1 LKKKFNI
8 SFSNLAKGSF
18 FANFCQNLP
27 KNWKNNFF
35 FFEEVVMKAIRI
47 SEYMPEKDLE
57 KVLN

>member
-1 LKKKFNI
+1 MIF
-8 SFSNLAKGSF
+8 
-18 FANFCQNLP
+18 
-27 KNWKNNFF
+27 FF